1 MKNILVFATTNPG
14 KEKEIMTILGKIGN
28 FELKFL
34 NDFKEKKISPPVEDG
49 VSFEENSLIKSRYYS
64 KFFKSHFVASED
76 SGLMVSFLNGAP
88 GIYSARI
95 NSLKTDK
102 EKVELILK
110 MMTEVPMEQRDAK
123 FVCVVSL
130 VEPNGKIEVFK
141 GETSGKISFEARGKN
156 GFGYDPIF
164 IPLGEFRTF
173 AEMSEEEKNSI
184 SHRKKALLKLKEHLI
199 GRDS

>member
-1 MKNILVFATTNPG
+1 MKNILVFATTNFG
-14 KEKEIMTILGKIGN
+14 KEKEIRTILGKMEN

-34 NDFKEKKISPPVEDG
+34 NQFNEMKIEPPAEEG
-49 VSFEENSLIKSRYYS
+49 SSFEENSLIKSRYYS
-64 KFFKSHFVASED
+64 KFFSEHFVASED
-76 SGLMVSFLNGAP
+76 SGLMVEFLNGAP

-95 NSLKTDK
+95 NSLKTDE

-110 MMTEVPMEQRDAK
+110 MMNGVPINKRDAK

-130 VEPNGKIEVFK
+130 VNPFGEIEVFK
-141 GETSGKISFEARGKN
+141 GEIFGKISFETRGRN

-164 IPLGEFRTF
+164 IPDGEFRTF

-199 GRDS
+199 WKR